1 MRFALT
7 ASLSLLAFSA
17 LGFVTANPQQ
27 LASRQ
32 GPNTIYSD
40 YPLQQTAAANITSWL
55 VPITKAQASK
65 LVGGR
70 TLLPPKGLPAGFFL
84 KKDQHLMLILAGYY
98 SDVRQLNVISIPQ
111 MSFLH
116 MYIPWVQAVANSQT
130 PFLYAKGQKHYQ
142 TYLSQIIPALAGNLL
157 QSANAKPAF
166 FDPPHAAY
174 KAIASDLSFNVDV
187 GLLDNTIDGPGLTS
201 PVFISTFRPSKS
213 AAFSVEFMQS
223 VMQQPFIRTDTKN
236 TCTKKE
242 FRYNE
247 TFADT
252 FRVRGNLQTGADL
265 TQSHLS
271 FADAQGISG
280 TAEWILPSEG
290 SPCTYFA

>member
-17 LGFVTANPQQ
+17 LGFVTANPQE

-32 GPNTIYSD
+32 APNTIYSD
-40 YPLQQTAAANITSWL
+40 YPLQQTAAINVTAWL
-55 VPITKAQASK
+55 VPIAKAQASK
-65 LVGGR
+65 LAGGR
-70 TLLPPKGLPAGFFL
+70 TLLSPKGLPAGFSL
-84 KKDQHLMLILAGYY
+84 KEDQHMMLILAGYY
-98 SDVRQLNVISIPQ
+98 SDVRQLNILSIPQ
-111 MSFLH
+111 LSVLH
-116 MYIPWVQAVANSQT
+116 MYIPWVQAVATSQT
-130 PFLYAKGQKHYQ
+130 PFLYHYQ
-142 TYLSQIIPALAGNLL
+142 TYFDQIIPALAGNLL

-187 GLLDNTIDGPGLTS
+187 GLLKNTIDGPGLTS
-201 PVFISTFRPSKS
+201 PAFISTFQRSKS

-223 VMQQPFIRTDTKN
+223 VMQQPFIRTGTKN
-236 TCTKKE
+236 TCTKQE
-242 FRYNE
+242 FRFNE
-247 TFADT
+247 TFANT

-265 TQSHLS
+265 TQSHFS

-280 TAEWILPSEG
+280 TAEWILPAEG
-290 SPCTYFA
+290 SPCTEFA

>member
-70 TLLPPKGLPAGFFL
+70 TLLPPKGLPAGFSL
-84 KKDQHLMLILAGYY
+84 KEDQHLMLILTGYY

-130 PFLYAKGQKHYQ
+130 PFLY
-142 TYLSQIIPALAGNLL
+142 IIPALAGNLL

-201 PVFISTFRPSKS
+201 PAFISTFQRSKS

-223 VMQQPFIRTDTKN
+223 V
-236 TCTKKE
+236 
-242 FRYNE
+242 
-247 TFADT
+247 
-252 FRVRGNLQTGADL
+252 
-265 TQSHLS
+265 
-271 FADAQGISG
+271 
-280 TAEWILPSEG
+280 
-290 SPCTYFA
+290 